1 MLKNYRFNIGK
12 RFAMPPTMRLCM
24 SSATKYAQTNNPLE
38 VKMSSEMNATVGSK
52 VIVKVGCREIEAVV
66 LEITEAGCRVKSIAS
81 GKEFSVKK
89 ILRIIEPEDTSVEV
103 EELDAPNPAPE
114 SAPAEKPV
122 KKLSLL
128 DAAVEVLKT
137 SGQPMNTREIVKA
150 ATESGLWIPTA
161 CRTPEQTL
169 YGSIFREIA
178 TKENP
183 RIVKAE
189 QKGKFILG

>member
-1 MLKNYRFNIGK
+1 
-12 RFAMPPTMRLCM
+12 
-24 SSATKYAQTNNPLE
+24 
-38 VKMSSEMNATVGSK
+38 MSSETNATVGSK

-66 LEITEAGCRVKSIAS
+66 LEVTESGCRVKSIAS

-89 ILRIIEPEDTSVEV
+89 ILRVIEPEDTSLEI
-103 EELDAPNPAPE
+103 EEQDAPNPALE
-114 SAPAEKPV
+114 SAPAEKV

-137 SGQPMNTREIVKA
+137 SAQPMNTREIVRA

-183 RIVKAE
+183 RIAKAG

>member
-1 MLKNYRFNIGK
+1 M
-12 RFAMPPTMRLCM
+12 TETVRLCM
-24 SSATKYAQTNNPLE
+24 SSATKYAQTNNPRE
-38 VKMSSEMNATVGSK
+38 VKMSSETNATIGSK

-66 LEITEAGCRVKSIAS
+66 LEITEAGCRVKSLAS
-81 GKEFSVKK
+81 GKEFTVKK
-89 ILRIIEPEDTSVEV
+89 IIRVIEPEDTSLEV
-103 EELDAPNPAPE
+103 EEQDAPNPAPE
-114 SAPAEKPV
+114 SAAPV

-183 RIVKAE
+183 RIAKAG

>member
-1 MLKNYRFNIGK
+1 M
-12 RFAMPPTMRLCM
+12 TETVRLCM
-24 SSATKYAQTNNPLE
+24 SSATKYAQTNNPRE
-38 VKMSSEMNATVGSK
+38 VKMSSETNATIGSK

-81 GKEFSVKK
+81 GKEFAVKK

-183 RIVKAE
+183 RIAKAG